1 MDALGVLELAQEEAE
16 EHRSRTVRRRALRI
30 FEDRCNPL
38 EKYDDIKFVWRYRLS
53 KESFRWLL
61 DLVKDDLDQPTMRSN
76 ALNPLQQL
84 SVALRFY
91 ASASFQLDVG
101 DMGGVSQ
108 ATCCKVIHR
117 VTAAICA
124 KKTHFIHFPDT
135 PEERRTVTQG
145 FHEISRFPGVIGAV
159 DGSHVAIV
167 NPGGRNAL
175 RYMNRDGYYS
185 LNSQLV
191 CDHRLLF
198 TNVVARWYGS
208 AHDSRIFE
216 ESQLFEKFQR
226 GEYRGILLG
235 DPAYTCRTFMLTPVR
250 IPKTPAERRYNHA
263 KRSTRRVI
271 ERALDI
277 WKERFSCVAKGN
289 HLRCTL
295 EHNMAIIVATV
306 CLHNLAKR
314 RNDPLPE
321 PDHDIPHEN
330 LPEPNQRPNRVEADL
345 HGNIFRQR
353 FIMEHFNQQDNSSV
367 VFSSTGV
374 TC

>member
-16 EHRSRTVRRRALRI
+16 EGRNRAVRRRALRI

-38 EKYDDIKFVWRYRLS
+38 EKYDNTNFVRSYRLS

-61 DLVKDDLDQPTMRSN
+61 NLVQDDLDQPTIEN

-101 DMGGVSQ
+101 DMCGVSQ

-124 KKTHFIHFPDT
+124 KKMHLLHFPDS
-135 PEERRTVTQG
+135 PEERRAATEG
-145 FHEISRFPGVIGAV
+145 FYAISRFPGVIGAI

-167 NPGGRNAL
+167 NPGGPNAL
-175 RYMNRDGYYS
+175 RYMNRKGYYS
-185 LNSQLV
+185 LNCQFV
-191 CDHRLLF
+191 CDHLLLF

-216 ESQLFEKFQR
+216 ESRLLEKFQR
-226 GEYRGILLG
+226 GEYHGILLG

-250 IPKTPAERRYNHA
+250 IPVTAAERRYNRA
-263 KRSTRRVI
+263 NRSTWGVI
-271 ERALDI
+271 KRALGM
-277 WKERFSCVAKGN
+277 WKRDF
-289 HLRCTL
+289 LL

-306 CLHNLAKR
+306 CLHNLARR

-321 PDHDIPHEN
+321 PDHDVPCEN
-330 LPEPNQRPNRVEADL
+330 LPEPNQRPNTVEADL
-345 HGNIFRQR
+345 RGTTFRQR
-353 FIMEHFNQQDNSSV
+353 FILEHFNQ
-367 VFSSTGV
+367 
-374 TC
+374 